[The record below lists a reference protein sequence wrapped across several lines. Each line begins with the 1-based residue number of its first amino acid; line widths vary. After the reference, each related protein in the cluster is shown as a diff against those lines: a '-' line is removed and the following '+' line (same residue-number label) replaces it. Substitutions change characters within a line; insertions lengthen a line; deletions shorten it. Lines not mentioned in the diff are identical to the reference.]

1 MEFMGFLDFW
11 AFPLS
16 IIEFMDRYDKLWKVC
31 PTEGWQLQVQKM
43 CCLCAYYK
51 QVQSRSLGI
60 TSSVSVFS
68 LFHAWITPHFYPHP
82 LLPLTLQVYHGWCEG
97 TKNGERGMFPDN
109 FVRMRPATEDVSSP
123 ADREQQSEKI
133 TPPVTPTE
141 PASGES
147 TDTGMYVCMYL
158 SPTLTLS
165 HIFVVRWSA

>member
-68 LFHAWITPHFYPHP
+68 LFHAWITI
-82 LLPLTLQVYHGWCEG
+82 LTPSSLSLSLQVYHGWCEG

-109 FVRMRPATEDVSSP
+109 FVQMRPATEEVPSP
-123 ADREQQSEKI
+123 ADGGQQSEKT
-133 TPPVTPTE
+133 TPLVTPTE

-147 TDTGMYVCMYL
+147 TDTGMYVC
-158 SPTLTLS
+158 
-165 HIFVVRWSA
+165 ISAL